1 MGSDQKESVNFKR
14 ERGGDECTMHISREI
29 SKEAEAEVEEEYEL
43 TI

>member
-1 MGSDQKESVNFKR
+1 MIKRNRRILR
-14 ERGGDECTMHISREI
+14 EREGDECTMHISREI

>member
-14 ERGGDECTMHISREI
+14 ERGDECTMHISREI